1 MLDMGSP
8 LLDLA
13 LVALH
18 PSSQQQQQQ
27 QQQQLGSEAAAT
39 AFAAPGSLGIDV
51 TGGSG
56 GDAGSGDGGGG
67 TPPRE
72 CVLLRWGGLMS
83 VLDLERG
90 SEMALSAD
98 VSVEKV

>member
-18 PSSQQQQQQ
+18 PSSQQ

>member
-27 QQQQLGSEAAAT
+27 QQGSDAAAT
-39 AFAAPGSLGIDV
+39 ASSAPGSLGIDV

-56 GDAGSGDGGGG
+56 GDAGSGDGGG

-98 VSVEKV
+98 VSVGKV

>member
-27 QQQQLGSEAAAT
+27 QGSEVAAAT
-39 AFAAPGSLGIDV
+39 AFTAPGSLGVDV
-51 TGGSG
+51 TGGSNG
-56 GDAGSGDGGGG
+56 GDAGSGDGGG

-98 VSVEKV
+98 VSVGKV

>member
-18 PSSQQQQQQ
+18 PSSQQQQQPAVAMA
-27 QQQQLGSEAAAT
+27 SAV
-39 AFAAPGSLGIDV
+39 PGSLGVDV
-51 TGGSG
+51 SSG

-98 VSVEKV
+98 VSVGKV